1 MKHILTIL
9 LPTFAVMA
17 VMTLFVVLVRTH
29 AFAGLRSRIEERLPK
44 IAERLPEMIEE
55 VLE

>member
-9 LPTFAVMA
+9 VPTFI
-17 VMTLFVVLVRTH
+17 VMTALTALVLVRTH
-29 AFAGLRSRIEERLPK
+29 ALTGLRSKLEERLPK
-44 IAERLPEMIEE
+44 MVERLPEMIEE

>member
-9 LPTFAVMA
+9 VPTFV
-17 VMTLFVVLVRTH
+17 VMTALTALVLVRTH
-29 AFAGLRSRIEERLPK
+29 ALAGLRSRIEERLPK
-44 IAERLPEMIEE
+44 VVERLPEMIEE